1 MANERTVGSRNT
13 LGARSN
19 GPPSPIRQ
27 ITSSADASAIQWI
40 AGIPLLTCV
49 RPTATDQAIGRLT
62 GMEFAAGGSDGCV
75 ISIVLARPRLRIES
89 PVPRTDQHGI
99 A

>member
-1 MANERTVGSRNT
+1 MANERKVDSRNT
-13 LGARSN
+13 LGARSKE
-19 GPPSPIRQ
+19 PPSPIRQ
-27 ITSSADASAIQWI
+27 ITSSADASAIHWI

-49 RPTATDQAIGRLT
+49 PPTATDRGIGRLT
-62 GMEFAAGGSDGCV
+62 GMEFAAGGSHACE
-75 ISIVLARPRLRIES
+75 ISIVLARPRFRIES